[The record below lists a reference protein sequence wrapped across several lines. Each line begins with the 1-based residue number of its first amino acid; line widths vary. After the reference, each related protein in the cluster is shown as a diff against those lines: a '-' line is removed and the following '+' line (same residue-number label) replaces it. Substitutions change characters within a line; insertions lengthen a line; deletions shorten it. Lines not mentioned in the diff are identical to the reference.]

1 MAQLSDDCFAFG
13 GPMMSVD
20 EAVGLIAERVT
31 PVADVEAVTLARA
44 DGRILAKD
52 ISAPLPLPPF
62 TNSAVDGYAVSSR
75 DLPQQQ
81 EQAFPVDGTRPG
93 RRLRDSAGQA
103 GAGGAHLHRRA
114 DARRRRYCVHAGR
127 RPRRGS
133 TRSFFPRASSPAPMC
148 VPQARTFA
156 AGFAALKAGQRL
168 RPQDVALVAAFG
180 LTQLDVVRRI
190 RVAVFS
196 TGNELAS
203 PGEARAAAQLFDS
216 NRFMLMAMLA
226 RLGCDVSDLGILR
239 DDRAALARA
248 LQEVAGTHDL
258 ILTTGGVSTGE
269 EDHVKA
275 SVESVG
281 RLVLW
286 RMAIKPGRPVAMGI
300 IGGTPFIG
308 LPGNP
313 VASFVTFVHVVRPT
327 ILALSGAMPEKLLPM
342 PVRAGFAYK
351 KKIARREYV
360 RVSLRKAADGA
371 LEAVKFPREGAG
383 LLSSLVDTDGLVEL
397 GEDVTLV
404 EPGPDGRVP
413 VLCEPDLVIVVDDA
427 GCSRHVDTMTT
438 TKLDLAGLKCPLPA
452 LKTRKALK
460 TLPPGDRLEVLCTD
474 PLAVIDIPNLI
485 RETGDR
491 IEITER
497 SESRIVFLIEKSN
510 GSTEKAGQSSGSP

>member
-20 EAVGLIAERVT
+20 DAVGLIATRVT
-31 PVADVEAVTLARA
+31 PVHEVESVALAGA
-44 DGRILAKD
+44 DGRVLARD
-52 ISAPLPLPPF
+52 IVSPLPLPPF
-62 TNSAVDGYAVSSR
+62 TNSAVDGYAVASR
-75 DLPQQQ
+75 DLPQKN
-81 EQAFPVDGTRPG
+81 EQAFPVAG
-93 RRLRDSAGQA
+93 RVQAGGSAAAPVGSGQA
-103 GAGGAHLHRRA
+103 MRIFTG
-114 DARRRRYCVHAGR
+114 
-127 RPRRGS
+127 
-133 TRSFFPRASSPAPMC
+133 APMPDGADT
-148 VPQARTFA
+148 VFMQEDVRLDDGKVVLP
-156 AGFAALKAGQRL
+156 AGLKPGANVRPAGEDIPAGHAALKAGRRL

-196 TGNELAS
+196 TGDELVS
-203 PGEARAAAQLFDS
+203 PGETRGAAQLFDS

-226 RLGCDVSDLGILR
+226 RLGCEVSDLGILR
-239 DDRAALARA
+239 DERASLAHA
-248 LQEVAGTHDL
+248 LQRVAASHDL

-281 RLVLW
+281 SLVLW

-327 ILALSGAMPEKLLPM
+327 ALALSGALSERLIPM
-342 PVRAGFAYK
+342 PVRAGFTYR

-360 RVSLRKAADGA
+360 RVNLRKAADGA

-397 GEDVTLV
+397 GEDVTQV
-404 EPGPDGRVP
+404 EPGQTVGF
-413 VLCEPDLVIVVDDA
+413 LSYA
-427 GCSRHVDTMTT
+427 
-438 TKLDLAGLKCPLPA
+438 
-452 LKTRKALK
+452 
-460 TLPPGDRLEVLCTD
+460 
-474 PLAVIDIPNLI
+474 NLM
-485 RETGDR
+485 
-491 IEITER
+491 
-497 SESRIVFLIEKSN
+497 
-510 GSTEKAGQSSGSP
+510 